1 MLPGSRSVYRWT
13 MSMVTSPA
21 RKGDDHAAAD
31 PAGDPGPR
39 RPGRAGTR
47 LPHHPRRPDPHPLP
61 DGPTQRPGPH
71 PTPDRAAGPVQRR
84 YRPPGAQAL
93 PGRRGR
99 RRAAPAPPRSAT
111 PLPRRV
117 GAGVGPGRRPGP
129 TLGWGGQCAVDLSA
143 AGRLPGR
150 GDRPPRWHRDG
161 QDRAAPGRLG
171 VQAAPLG
178 PDPQG
183 PGPAGVGKKRLRVE
197 ALLAAAASPVP
208 PPACDLIPD
217 ATLADDLWPE
227 DLPRLLGRLGHA
239 DLYLQD
245 EVEVALHPTLTRV
258 WSRSGRAGQR
268 RVQAPGTNAKQYGF
282 GLVGWRDGD
291 LDWALAD
298 GRRAAP
304 LVAQLRRATAR
315 SRSRGRI
322 AMVILDNLGIHT
334 PKGSRL
340 LRALLEELG
349 EDLVLVYTPTYDPDA
364 NRIQWL
370 WRSLRRTVT
379 HAHQRQTLVELLADA
394 DRWAHTITR
403 PRCCRRSAA
412 RSPPISNPP
421 LGRNST
427 MQHELPGSI

>member
-1 MLPGSRSVYRWT
+1 M
-13 MSMVTSPA
+13 
-21 RKGDDHAAAD
+21 
-31 PAGDPGPR
+31 
-39 RPGRAGTR
+39 
-47 LPHHPRRPDPHPLP
+47 
-61 DGPTQRPGPH
+61 
-71 PTPDRAAGPVQRR
+71 
-84 YRPPGAQAL
+84 
-93 PGRRGR
+93 
-99 RRAAPAPPRSAT
+99 
-111 PLPRRV
+111 
-117 GAGVGPGRRPGP
+117 
-129 TLGWGGQCAVDLSA
+129 
-143 AGRLPGR
+143 
-150 GDRPPRWHRDG
+150 
-161 QDRAAPGRLG
+161 
-171 VQAAPLG
+171 
-178 PDPQG
+178 
-183 PGPAGVGKKRLRVE
+183 GKKRLRVE

-227 DLPRLLGRLGHA
+227 DLPRLLSLLGHA

-282 GLVGWRDGD
+282 GLVDWRDGD

-340 LRALLEELG
+340 LRALLAELG

-364 NRIQWL
+364 NRIEWL
-370 WRSLRRTVT
+370 WRALRRTVT
-379 HAHQRQTLVELLADA
+379 HTHQRQTLVELLADA
-394 DRWAHTITR
+394 DRWAHTIT
-403 PRCCRRSAA
+403 PTQVLSQIGSPFATDQQPTPGKELDHAA
-412 RSPPISNPP
+412 
-421 LGRNST
+421 
-427 MQHELPGSI
+427 